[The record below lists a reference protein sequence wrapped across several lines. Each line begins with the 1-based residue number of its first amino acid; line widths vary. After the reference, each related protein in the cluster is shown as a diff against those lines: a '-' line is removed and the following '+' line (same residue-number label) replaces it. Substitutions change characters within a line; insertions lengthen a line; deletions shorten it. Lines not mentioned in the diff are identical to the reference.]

1 MQSIV
6 GNFPWQRPPWQG
18 GTTKYRLGMRPV
30 SVEHWFQGRPPP
42 DLRVHKYSLLKRRY
56 GQVVQALPEAA
67 NAQAILAEQMQ
78 AHSWCGETRRDADE
92 YPDLIAALSLQVSDD
107 LCVMQ
112 SGGEQRLIAA
122 SVCSPSYWNI
132 KEKIG
137 LPLSDIHRPVRS
149 LQQKIGSQIQR
160 FIAQAPLMTPFER
173 SNWFVHGNRQRMHL
187 APEGEI
193 MGPPHQWFLRSER
206 ETLCRYHNDYLL
218 FTINVRFA
226 PLRDIVHYPTAL
238 EDLHTSLSR
247 FDAEEIDYFG
257 GDAKYRRLGTYLADL
272 R

>member
-18 GTTKYRLGMRPV
+18 GTSKYRLGMRPI
-30 SVEHWFQGRPPP
+30 SLEHWFQGQPSA
-42 DLRVHKYSLLKRRY
+42 DLRVHKYSLLKRNYR
-56 GQVVQALPEAA
+56 QVVQALPEAR
-67 NAQAILAEQMQ
+67 NAQALLAEQMQ
-78 AHSWCGETRRDADE
+78 THGWYDETGCDTTD

-107 LCVMQ
+107 LCLMQ
-112 SGGEQRLIAA
+112 TGGEQRLIAA

-137 LPLSDIHRPVRS
+137 LALSDIHRPVTS

-173 SNWFVHGNRQRMHL
+173 SNWFVHGNHQRMHL

-193 MGPPHQWFLRSER
+193 VGSPQQWILRSER
-206 ETLCRYHNDYLL
+206 ETLCRFHDDYLL

-226 PLRDIVHYPTAL
+226 PLRDIAHYPQAL
-238 EDLHTSLSR
+238 EDLIASLSR

-257 GDAKYRRLGTYLADL
+257 GGAKYQRLGEYLAEV